1 MKKSLF
7 SLLLLAVVMV
17 SASAQKPVQTLQ
29 KEGTETKQEKMKTN
43 SPEQQANMQTERLT
57 KMLSLAPDQ
66 VKQVYQACLTAATK
80 IEKLKAIKVN
90 KPEQKKAAMAQI
102 NTERDDTIRKILKPE
117 QVEKFDQVMGASSV
131 KGAESKAT
139 RKVDFLDKNVKLT
152 DEQKKMAFQ
161 TFTKYETLRAKVIK
175 DKPTDGTS
183 VGAAIQEL
191 REAERQEIKT
201 FLNKEQIAIF
211 NKTKGNDRP
220 TERPRVE
227 RPDRSKTTPVKPEK
241 PKTTPVK
248 PEKPKT
254 TPVKPEKPKTTP
266 VKPEKPK
273 TTPVKPEKPTS
284 VKPKI
289 SAKVQAQQYTEVLTE
304 KLDLTEL
311 QAIKIQTLNNN
322 AAEEIENIQNGRA
335 NETTKMEMIK
345 KIISERD
352 AAIAK
357 ILNRKQKKAF
367 DTVKSGIEMN
377 QENKKSN
384 RR

>member
-248 PEKPKT
+248 PEKP
-254 TPVKPEKPKTTP
+254 
-266 VKPEKPK
+266 
-273 TTPVKPEKPTS
+273 TS